1 MKLTKLKLKEI
12 IKEELLKEQVDK
24 KELKDALDNSIEA
37 VNVLSKSLSEFVNIF
52 ARAYQGNMGDLM
64 KDPLFKFIMKN
75 VNAKGKINKLGA
87 WKKHLAKLGR
97 KL

>member
-1 MKLTKLKLKEI
+1 MIKLKK
-12 IKEELLKEQVDK
+12 LLKEEVDR
-24 KELKDALDNSIEA
+24 KELKDALDDSIEA

-87 WKKHLAKLGR
+87 WKRHLATLEKKL
-97 KL
+97 

>member
-1 MKLTKLKLKEI
+1 MIKLKNIL
-12 IKEELLKEQVDK
+12 IKEEVDRK
-24 KELKDALDNSIEA
+24 QLKDALADSIDA
-37 VNVLSKSLSEFVNIF
+37 ADKLSKSLSEFVNIF

-75 VNAKGKINKLGA
+75 VNAKGKINKLYA
-87 WKKHLAKLGR
+87 WKKHFAKLGK

>member
-1 MKLTKLKLKEI
+1 MIKLKK
-12 IKEELLKEQVDK
+12 LLKEEVNR
-24 KELKDALDNSIEA
+24 KELKDALDDSIEA

-87 WKKHLAKLGR
+87 WKKHLAKLER

>member
-1 MKLTKLKLKEI
+1 MIKLKNIL
-12 IKEELLKEQVDK
+12 IKEEVDRK
-24 KELKDALDNSIEA
+24 QLKDALADSIDA
-37 VNVLSKSLSEFVNIF
+37 ADKLSKSLSEFVNIF

-75 VNAKGKINKLGA
+75 INAKGKINKLYA
-87 WKKHLAKLGR
+87 WKKHFAKLGK

>member
-1 MKLTKLKLKEI
+1 MKLKDL
-12 IKEELLKEQVDK
+12 IKEEVDR
-24 KELKDALDNSIEA
+24 KELKDALDDSIEA

-52 ARAYQGNMGDLM
+52 ARAYQGDMGALM

-75 VNAKGKINKLGA
+75 INTKGKINKLGA
-87 WKKHLAKLGR
+87 WKKHFAKLER

>member
-1 MKLTKLKLKEI
+1 MIKLKKI
-12 IKEELLKEQVDK
+12 LLKEQVDK
-24 KELKDALDNSIEA
+24 KELKVALSDSIEA
-37 VNVLSKSLSEFVNIF
+37 VNTLSKSLSEFVNIF

-87 WKKHLAKLGR
+87 WKKHLAKLER

>member
-1 MKLTKLKLKEI
+1 VIKLKNIL
-12 IKEELLKEQVDK
+12 IKEEVDR
-24 KELKDALDNSIEA
+24 KELKDALDDSIEA

-52 ARAYQGNMGDLM
+52 ARAYKGDMGSLM

-75 VNAKGKINKLGA
+75 INAKGKINKLGA
-87 WKKHLAKLGR
+87 WKKHLAKLER

>member
-1 MKLTKLKLKEI
+1 MIKLKKI
-12 IKEELLKEQVDK
+12 LLKEQVDK
-24 KELKDALDNSIEA
+24 KELKVALADSIEA
-37 VNVLSKSLSEFVNIF
+37 VNALSKSLSEFVNIF

-64 KDPLFKFIMKN
+64 KAPLFKFIMKN

-87 WKKHLAKLGR
+87 WKKHLAKLER

>member
-1 MKLTKLKLKEI
+1 MIKLKKL
-12 IKEELLKEQVDK
+12 IKEEVDRK
-24 KELKDALDNSIEA
+24 QLKDALADSIDA
-37 VNVLSKSLSEFVNIF
+37 ADKLSKSLSEFVNIF

-75 VNAKGKINKLGA
+75 VNAKGKINKLYA
-87 WKKHLAKLGR
+87 WKKHFAKLGK

>member
-1 MKLTKLKLKEI
+1 MKLKDL
-12 IKEELLKEQVDK
+12 IKEEVDR
-24 KELKDALDNSIEA
+24 KELKDALDDSIEA

-52 ARAYQGNMGDLM
+52 ARAYQGDMGALM

-87 WKKHLAKLGR
+87 WKKHLAKLEK

>member
-1 MKLTKLKLKEI
+1 MKKTMIKLKK
-12 IKEELLKEQVDK
+12 LLKEQVDK
-24 KELKDALDNSIEA
+24 KELKVALADSIEA
-37 VNVLSKSLSEFVNIF
+37 VNTLSKSLSEFVNIF

-87 WKKHLAKLGR
+87 WKKHLAKLEK

>member
-1 MKLTKLKLKEI
+1 MKKTMIKLKKL
-12 IKEELLKEQVDK
+12 LLKEEVDK
-24 KELKDALDNSIEA
+24 KELKAALDDSIEA
-37 VNVLSKSLSEFVNIF
+37 ADALSKSLSEFVNIF

-87 WKKHLAKLGR
+87 WKKHLAKLER

>member
-1 MKLTKLKLKEI
+1 MKLKDL
-12 IKEELLKEQVDK
+12 IKEEVDR
-24 KELKDALDNSIEA
+24 KELKDALDDSIEA

-52 ARAYQGNMGDLM
+52 ARAYQGDMGALM

-87 WKKHLAKLGR
+87 WKRHLATLEKKL
-97 KL
+97 

>member
-1 MKLTKLKLKEI
+1 MKKTMIKLKKI
-12 IKEELLKEQVDK
+12 LLKEQVDK
-24 KELKDALDNSIEA
+24 KELKNALADSIEA

-87 WKKHLAKLGR
+87 WKKHLAKLER
-97 KL
+97 KV

>member
-1 MKLTKLKLKEI
+1 MKLKSL
-12 IKEELLKEQVDK
+12 IKEEVDK
-24 KELKDALDNSIEA
+24 QELKDALSDSIEA
-37 VNVLSKSLSEFVNIF
+37 VNALSKSLSEFVNIF
-52 ARAYQGNMGDLM
+52 ARAYQGDMGALM

-87 WKKHLAKLGR
+87 WKKHFAKLEK

>member
-1 MKLTKLKLKEI
+1 MIKLKKFLKVE
-12 IKEELLKEQVDK
+12 VNR
-24 KELKDALDNSIEA
+24 KELKDALDDSIEA

-87 WKKHLAKLGR
+87 WKKHLAKLER

>member
-1 MKLTKLKLKEI
+1 MIKLKKI
-12 IKEELLKEQVDK
+12 LLKEQVDK
-24 KELKDALDNSIEA
+24 KELKNALADSIEA

-87 WKKHLAKLGR
+87 WKKHLAKLER

>member
-1 MKLTKLKLKEI
+1 MIKLKKI
-12 IKEELLKEQVDK
+12 LLKEEVDK
-24 KELKDALDNSIEA
+24 KELKAALADSIEA

-75 VNAKGKINKLGA
+75 VNAKGKINKLYA
-87 WKKHLAKLGR
+87 WKKHFAKLEK

>member
-1 MKLTKLKLKEI
+1 MIKLKK
-12 IKEELLKEQVDK
+12 LLKEEVNR
-24 KELKDALDNSIEA
+24 KELKDALDDSIEA

-75 VNAKGKINKLGA
+75 VNAKGKITKLGA
-87 WKKHLAKLGR
+87 WKKHLAKLER

>member
-1 MKLTKLKLKEI
+1 MIKLKKLL
-12 IKEELLKEQVDK
+12 IKEEVDR
-24 KELKDALDNSIEA
+24 KELKDALSDSIEA
-37 VNVLSKSLSEFVNIF
+37 VNALSKSLSEFVNIF
-52 ARAYQGNMGDLM
+52 ARAYQGDMGALM

-87 WKKHLAKLGR
+87 WKKHLAKLER